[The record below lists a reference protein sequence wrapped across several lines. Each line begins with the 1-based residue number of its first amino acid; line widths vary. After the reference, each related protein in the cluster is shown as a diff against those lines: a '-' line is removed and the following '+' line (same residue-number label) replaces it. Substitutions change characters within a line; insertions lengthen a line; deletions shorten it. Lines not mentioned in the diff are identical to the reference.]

1 MSEKLETRVIAGQ
14 TLVELGHEFPNL
26 VVIGGDLNKSTHAN
40 KFGAEFPDRFFD
52 FGPAEQN
59 MVSVAAGMAASGKI
73 PVVSTFSVFA
83 TSRPYDQIRLGLA
96 QSSLNVKIVATHA
109 GIITGEDGISA
120 HSIEDI
126 ALMTALPNFKVIV
139 PSDGIETVPALREA
153 ILTDGP
159 VYIRLSRPATT
170 VVHENNC
177 DFEIGKAEEL
187 RNGSDATII
196 ACGIMVDVAIKAA
209 SSLASKDGIHCKV
222 LNMST
227 IKPIDE
233 TAIIDCARQTGA
245 LITAEEHYI
254 RGGLGS
260 VVSQV
265 VGSSFP
271 VPIESV
277 ALPGYAESGTA
288 EELLAMQGLTVNHV
302 RKAVLKAVSRKI

>member
-1 MSEKLETRVIAGQ
+1 MGENLETRVIAGQ

-26 VVIGGDLNKSTHAN
+26 VVIGGDLNKSTHSN
-40 KFGAEFPDRFFD
+40 KFEAEFPDRFFD

-73 PVVSTFSVFA
+73 PIISTFSVFA

-139 PSDGIETVPALREA
+139 PSDGVETVPAIREA
-153 ILTDGP
+153 ILTEGP
-159 VYIRLSRPATT
+159 AYIRLSRPATP
-170 VVHENNC
+170 VVHEGNC
-177 DFEIGKAEEL
+177 NFEIGKAEKL
-187 RNGSDATII
+187 LNGSDATII
-196 ACGIMVDVAIKAA
+196 ACGIMVDIAIKAA
-209 SSLASKDGIHCKV
+209 ASLASEDGINCRV

-233 TAIIDCARQTGA
+233 ISIVDSALQTGA
-245 LITAEEHYI
+245 IITAEEHYI

-260 VVSQV
+260 VVAQV
-265 VGSSFP
+265 VGSHSP

-288 EELLAMQGLTVNHV
+288 EELLTMQGLTPNHL
-302 RKAVLKAVSRKI
+302 REAVLKAVSRKN

>member
-1 MSEKLETRVIAGQ
+1 MGENLETRVIAGQ

-26 VVIGGDLNKSTHAN
+26 VVIGGDLNKSTHSN
-40 KFGAEFPDRFFD
+40 KFEAEFPDRFFD

-73 PVVSTFSVFA
+73 PIISTFSVFA

-139 PSDGIETVPALREA
+139 PSDGVETVPAIREA
-153 ILTDGP
+153 ILTEGP
-159 VYIRLSRPATT
+159 AYIRLSRPATP
-170 VVHENNC
+170 VVHEGNC
-177 DFEIGKAEEL
+177 NFEIGKAEKL
-187 RNGSDATII
+187 LNGSDATII
-196 ACGIMVDVAIKAA
+196 ACGIMVDIAIKAA
-209 SSLASKDGIHCKV
+209 ASLASEDGINCRV

-233 TAIIDCARQTGA
+233 IAIVDSALQTGA
-245 LITAEEHYI
+245 IITAEEHYI

-260 VVSQV
+260 VVAQV
-265 VGSSFP
+265 VGSHSP

-288 EELLAMQGLTVNHV
+288 EELLTMQGLTTTHL
-302 RKAVLKAVSRKI
+302 REAVLKAVSRKN